1 MPDHPLRRD
10 ARHQTVTGCRAK
22 ALAAPLPRHVDAS
35 PGPGRAAP
43 LPSRRGGLGRG
54 LDALIP
60 AFGEGAAATL
70 DIDIDAIVPNP
81 YQPRV
86 EIDQEALETL
96 AASIRVHGVIQ
107 PLVVTHGQERGRY
120 VLIAGERRWRAARLA
135 GLGAVPAVVKEAVP
149 RAMLELA
156 LVENVVRADLSP
168 LEEAAAYRQLIDD
181 FGLTQAAVAERVGRS
196 RVSVTNTLRL
206 LALPDR
212 VQRALGAGEISEG
225 HARALLG
232 LATAA
237 DQVAALEWVLEKG
250 LSVRQT
256 EELVRRWAEAKRRQ
270 VGLSGRNL
278 RLEARATVMRRCAR
292 RSSMG
297 CSGRWARGWVP
308 PGERGRRH
316 ADDPLRLG
324 RGAQRALRETGRRKP
339 LVALVTPQESQEEG
353 IG

>member
-1 MPDHPLRRD
+1 MLSDSQSD
-10 ARHQTVTGCRAK
+10 ASSASAPGIDRAT
-22 ALAAPLPRHVDAS
+22 PLP
-35 PGPGRAAP
+35 P
-43 LPSRRGGLGRG
+43 RRGGLGRG

-60 AFGEGAAATL
+60 AFAEGVPATL
-70 DIDIDAIVPNP
+70 EIDIDAIAPNP

-86 EIDQEALETL
+86 ELDAEALETL

-107 PLVVTHGQERGRY
+107 PLVVTHGAERGRY

-212 VQRALGAGEISEG
+212 VQRALGAGEITEG

-232 LATAA
+232 LPTAPE
-237 DQVAALEWVLEKG
+237 QVAALEWIVEKG

-256 EELVRRWAEAKRRQ
+256 EELVRRWAAGETPPAARSRVTEGESEREAALQ
-270 VGLSGRNL
+270 QAFVDGL
-278 RLEARATVMRRCAR
+278 
-292 RSSMG
+292 
-297 CSGRWARGWVP
+297 
-308 PGERGRRH
+308 
-316 ADDPLRLG
+316 
-324 RGAQRALRETGRRKP
+324 QRALGTRVTFRAGKDGGG
-339 LVALVTPQESQEEG
+339 ALTIHFGSDEELNALYERLAG
-353 IG
+353 EQIW

>member
-1 MPDHPLRRD
+1 MTTTSDPETNPS
-10 ARHQTVTGCRAK
+10 A
-22 ALAAPLPRHVDAS
+22 
-35 PGPGRAAP
+35 GRTT
-43 LPSRRGGLGRG
+43 PSGRRGGLGRG

-60 AFGEGAAATL
+60 SFAEGATASTF

-86 EIDQEALETL
+86 EINQEALETL

-212 VQRALGAGEISEG
+212 VQRALAAGEISEG

-232 LATAA
+232 LPTAV
-237 DQVAALEWVLEKG
+237 DQIGALELIVERG

-256 EELVRRWAEAKRRQ
+256 EELVRRWDE
-270 VGLSGRNL
+270 G
-278 RLEARATVMRRCAR
+278 
-292 RSSMG
+292 
-297 CSGRWARGWVP
+297 
-308 PGERGRRH
+308 GRRETG
-316 ADDPLRLG
+316 DG
-324 RGAQRALRETGRRKP
+324 RRETEETGPSASQEAVQLAFIDGLQRALGTRVQFRPEKTGGGTLTIHYGSDEELNAFYEK
-339 LVALVTPQESQEEG
+339 LVGEQ
-353 IG
+353 IW

>member
-1 MPDHPLRRD
+1 MSSDHPSGD
-10 ARHQTVTGCRAK
+10 PS
-22 ALAAPLPRHVDAS
+22 APGQD
-35 PGPGRAAP
+35 RAAARP
-43 LPSRRGGLGRG
+43 PRRGGLGRG

-60 AFGEGAAATL
+60 AFGEGTSASL
-70 DIDIDAIVPNP
+70 DVDIDAIVPNP

-86 EIDQEALETL
+86 EIDEGALRNL
-96 AASIRVHGVIQ
+96 AESIRVHGVIQ
-107 PLVVTHGQERGRY
+107 PLVVTHGEERGRY

-135 GLGAVPAVVKEAVP
+135 GLGAVPVVVKEAVP

-156 LVENVVRADLSP
+156 LVENVARADLSP

-232 LATAA
+232 LPTAA
-237 DQVAALEWVLEKG
+237 EQVAALDWVVERG

-256 EELVRRWAEAKRRQ
+256 EELVRRWAAGEAPR
-270 VGLSGRNL
+270 
-278 RLEARATVMRRCAR
+278 
-292 RSSMG
+292 
-297 CSGRWARGWVP
+297 
-308 PGERGRRH
+308 GER
-316 ADDPLRLG
+316 AAEAV
-324 RGAQRALRETGRRKP
+324 GASDRERVIRQAFVDGLQRALGTRVTFRPAKEGGG
-339 LVALVTPQESQEEG
+339 ALTIHCGSDEELNALYEKMAGES
-353 IG
+353 IW